1 MGPGVHLS
9 RECFRSYQVERLI
22 MGGFTPVSLDFGAVA
37 PGSTGPN
44 PVGGGAS
51 VTINMAGGVTYDGAP
66 AGTVSASISGDTVHF
81 KLSGITI
88 FDWVWQAVPP
98 GDLPA
103 VPAGHP
109 RPHPKERVL
118 QQVAQSGGSELP
130 VAKGQFVL
138 IQVRYNTMRLVDWIR
153 AKAPFGGRVCF

>member
-1 MGPGVHLS
+1 
-9 RECFRSYQVERLI
+9 